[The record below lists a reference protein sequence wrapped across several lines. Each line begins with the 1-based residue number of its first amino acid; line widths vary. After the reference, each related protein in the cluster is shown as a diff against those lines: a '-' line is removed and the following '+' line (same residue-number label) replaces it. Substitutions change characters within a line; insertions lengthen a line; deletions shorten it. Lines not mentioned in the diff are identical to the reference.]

1 MIKVKASSFCSR
13 GLKNNCS
20 VVGVNHCT
28 GETKM
33 NLYYSVQGG
42 KSMEKAINMPHYLSI
57 RVEAMLWHGHV
68 CLPEEPGH

>member
-1 MIKVKASSFCSR
+1 
-13 GLKNNCS
+13 
-20 VVGVNHCT
+20 
-28 GETKM
+28 M

-42 KSMEKAINMPHYLSI
+42 KSMEKEINMPHYLSV